1 MSFPILYVAA
11 VLVFML
17 VALMREC
24 LRPGLILFTAVVL
37 LLVAGIISPEEAI
50 KGFSNKGMITVAL
63 LYLVSEGVRKSG
75 ILERIVFRLLPKR
88 NATVTSAG
96 LRFYPVVTFISAF
109 FNNTP
114 VVVIFA
120 PMIKN
125 WARKMKLSP
134 TKFLIPLSYATV
146 IGGICTLIGTTTN
159 LVLHGMLLQE
169 AKDEA
174 VAVENGAAQG
184 ILMRFGIDGMH
195 MFELTKVGVFIALA
209 GLVYLIF
216 FSKYLLPDERHSDE
230 DAEDQNLAPGMTR
243 HEVLLGN
250 RFPGLGKTL
259 HEFDFYRHYGAHVRA
274 MRRGG
279 VLIPGDYMNTR
290 LTHEDTLIIDADDSF
305 MKAWGDSRVFWMINR
320 VGDFEPPMGKKR
332 RWLALVLL
340 ILMIIG
346 ATVGELEPVASL
358 VPSLKLDMFFF
369 ASITAVIM
377 AWLRMFSPRKYTK
390 FFSWDVLIT
399 IACAFAIST
408 AMMRS
413 GFANLIAGYIIS
425 LTDIVAGT
433 DYGCYIILAALF
445 LITNLFTELITN
457 NAAAALAFPLAL
469 AVSERLDANPMPFVV
484 CVCFAASSAFST
496 PIGYQTNLI
505 VQGVGGYKFRDFVKV
520 GLPMNFIVFILSVL
534 LIPMFY
540 DMTPTQE
547 PQQQA
552 VGTPQGSAANPAGFQ
567 LQPRRVE
574 GTTPCPLSPWV
585 TSFPVSQ
592 STLPS

>member
-1 MSFPILYVAA
+1 MSFPIVYVAF
-11 VLVFML
+11 VLLFML
-17 VALMREC
+17 AALMKEM

-37 LLVAGIISPEEAI
+37 LLIAGIITPEEAL

-75 ILERIVFRLLPKR
+75 ILERIVFSMLPKK

-96 LRFYPVVTFISAF
+96 LRFYPIVSFISAF

-125 WARKMKLSP
+125 WARKMKLPP

-159 LVLHGMLLQE
+159 LVLHGMLIQE
-169 AKDEA
+169 HKDE
-174 VAVENGAAQG
+174 VAAAAGGAAEG
-184 ILMRFGIDGMH
+184 ILMRFGIDGMS
-195 MFELTKVGVFIALA
+195 MFELTKVGIIIAIA
-209 GLVYLIF
+209 GLIYLIF
-216 FSKYLLPDERHSDE
+216 FSKYLLPDERRSEDE
-230 DAEDQNLAPGMTR
+230 ASEQNLAPGMTR

-274 MRRGG
+274 ISRGG
-279 VLIPGDYMNTR
+279 SIVEGDFMNMR
-290 LTHEDTLIIDADDSF
+290 LTHEDTLIIDADDTF
-305 MKAWGDSRVFWMINR
+305 LKTWGDSRVFWMINR
-320 VGDFEPPMGKKR
+320 VGDYEPPMGKKK
-332 RWLALVLL
+332 RWFALLLL

-346 ATVGELEPVASL
+346 ATVGELEPVKAWL
-358 VPSLKLDMFFF
+358 AQDEFVQAHMPGLKLDMFFF
-369 ASITAVIM
+369 ACVTAVIM
-377 AWLRMFSPRKYTK
+377 AWTRMFSPRKYTK

-408 AMMRS
+408 AMTKS
-413 GFANLIAGYIIS
+413 GFANFIASFIIS
-425 LTDIVAGT
+425 LTELARHSEFGI
-433 DYGCYIILAALF
+433 YIILASLF
-445 LITNLFTELITN
+445 LITNIFTELITN

-469 AVSERLDANPMPFVV
+469 AVAEQLDMNPMPFVV

-505 VQGVGGYKFRDFVKV
+505 VQGVGGYKFTDFLKV
-520 GLPMNFIVFILSVL
+520 GLPMNIIVFVLSVF
-534 LIPMFY
+534 LIPLFY
-540 DMTPTQE
+540 HL
-547 PQQQA
+547 
-552 VGTPQGSAANPAGFQ
+552 N
-567 LQPRRVE
+567 
-574 GTTPCPLSPWV
+574 
-585 TSFPVSQ
+585 
-592 STLPS
+592 